1 MTTTDS
7 TQNAFTKLESS
18 IVQLLSSA
26 SWQTNNDAIAQ
37 LQKVG
42 QRLEGAAQQIID
54 ALQPSH
60 SLADFECQLVP
71 CQSMPFR

>member
-1 MTTTDS
+1 MIKTDS

-26 SWQTNNDAIAQ
+26 SWQTNKDAIAQ

-42 QRLEGAAQQIID
+42 QRIQGAAQQIID
-54 ALQPSH
+54 ALQASH
-60 SLADFECQLVP
+60 SLADIQSQLVP
-71 CQSMPFR
+71 CH